1 MYAEIEVRGGAIVLL
16 RTRPTAETLARLR
29 AASGT
34 TDPAA
39 YEDPCESREP

>member
-1 MYAEIEVRGGAIVLL
+1 VHAEIQVRGGAIVLL

-39 YEDPCESREP
+39 YQDPTPER